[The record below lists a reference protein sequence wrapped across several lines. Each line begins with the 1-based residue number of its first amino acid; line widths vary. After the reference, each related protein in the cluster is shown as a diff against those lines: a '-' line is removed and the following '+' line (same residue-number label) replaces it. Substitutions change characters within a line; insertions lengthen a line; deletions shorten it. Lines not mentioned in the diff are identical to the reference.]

1 MYIVIQLHTTMY
13 IIKPTIINSSSS
25 YHCFK
30 NIAYLFCSITHN
42 GKFAEKGIF

>member
-1 MYIVIQLHTTMY
+1 MYIIIILHTT
-13 IIKPTIINSSSS
+13 IKPTIINSDSS

-30 NIAYLFCSITHN
+30 NIANLFCSITHN